1 MIPSTQPATQKT
13 NFNSC
18 HCVKSVLI
26 QSFSGPYFPTF
37 GLNMERYSV
46 SLYIQSE
53 YRKIRT
59 RKNPNTDTFYAV
71 CLGFQECFKIMNK
84 SHLVTVWQLHVL
96 QLEVFRSLVTSEIK
110 LQINILMLV
119 SK

>member
-1 MIPSTQPATQKT
+1 M
-13 NFNSC
+13 
-18 HCVKSVLI
+18 
-26 QSFSGPYFPTF
+26 
-37 GLNMERYSV
+37 
-46 SLYIQSE
+46 
-53 YRKIRT
+53 
-59 RKNPNTDTFYAV
+59 DTFYAV
-71 CLGFQECFKIMNK
+71 CLGFQECFKIMDK